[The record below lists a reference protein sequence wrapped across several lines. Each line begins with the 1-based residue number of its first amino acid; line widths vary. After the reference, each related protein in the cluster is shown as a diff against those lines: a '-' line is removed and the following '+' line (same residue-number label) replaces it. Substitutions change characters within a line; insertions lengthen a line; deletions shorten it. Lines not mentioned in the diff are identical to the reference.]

1 MSESK
6 PTVLITGSARGI
18 GLALV
23 EAYADR
29 GWHVIATCRSAQ
41 SADDLQAL
49 SHRYPDVDLRVL
61 DVTDEDAVSRLAEKL
76 SKVRIDVLLNNAGY
90 LGPPEQQ
97 SSQCVNYDVFREVMK
112 TNTYAPLALALAFM
126 DHVAHSDQ
134 KKIVTLTSGLSSIAN
149 TNQFGNLYFYRAS
162 KAGLNVAMRALQA
175 DMRDRGVICA
185 VVAPGIVDTGLLA
198 ESGYQGD
205 ALDASTSAQAVL
217 KLIDELEENTGE
229 GFPLYDG
236 SKLPW

>member
-29 GWHVIATCRSAQ
+29 GWHVIATCRSAEF
-41 SADDLQAL
+41 ADDLQAL

-97 SSQCVNYDVFREVMK
+97 SSKCVNYDVFREVMK
-112 TNTYAPLALALAFM
+112 TNTYAPLVLALAFM
-126 DHVAHSDQ
+126 EHVAHSDQ
-134 KKIVTLTSGLSSIAN
+134 KKIVTLYT
-149 TNQFGNLYFYRAS
+149 
-162 KAGLNVAMRALQA
+162 
-175 DMRDRGVICA
+175 A
-185 VVAPGIVDTGLLA
+185 VKPT
-198 ESGYQGD
+198 
-205 ALDASTSAQAVL
+205 
-217 KLIDELEENTGE
+217 
-229 GFPLYDG
+229 
-236 SKLPW
+236 